1 MSRENTY
8 KAFRQWGIDLYIR
21 IQKAMTK
28 KHRYVPIV
36 QYAKECPDKAQ
47 ILSNKIEHLQ
57 YAASDVQSYDAY
69 LGRTMV
75 ETGEHIKLH
84 DGGEAH
90 VRTVRLRNATCYAY
104 SDIIVL
110 ADGRCVYDIKEIED
124 IRPVTDYRDSILWED
139 HDEWCKL
146 KKVKQT
152 VHISKGIKIGGMFG
166 FNFYHLLF
174 QLLPRM
180 MHTAEIDKSIPLL
193 VDRKVAEIGNMQQLV
208 NWFNAE
214 KREIIYLDE
223 QTEYK
228 VEELYVIT
236 SANLCIPNFK
246 PGYSLFEPKSKYSI
260 ESIEMMRS
268 VMLPHRAA
276 IKTPE
281 KIYICRRN
289 ATKLRSYNEEELYA
303 VVKDMGFVDV
313 YPETM
318 TVGEQIALFS
328 NAKMIISPEGAAL
341 SNTMFIQKDCKV
353 VVMYCMPTL
362 TSEFAGLIKMRG
374 ADLIEIYDVPQDMT
388 NPSVQRNYYIDPE
401 VFRRVIE
408 EVIGKR

>member
-1 MSRENTY
+1 MSIQDTDRS
-8 KAFRQWGIDLYIR
+8 FRQRCVDVYAWVL
-21 IQKAMTK
+21 KALAK

-36 QYAKECPDKAQ
+36 QYVKECPDKVQ
-47 ILSNKIEHLQ
+47 ILSDNIERLQ

-69 LGRTMV
+69 LGSTMV
-75 ETGEHIKLH
+75 ETGEHIKLY

-90 VRTVRLRNATCYAY
+90 VRTVRLQQAKCYAY
-104 SDIIVL
+104 SDIVVL
-110 ADGRCVYDIKEIED
+110 ADGRCLYDIKEIEA
-124 IRPVTDYRDSILWED
+124 IRPMTDFSDSILWED

-146 KKVKQT
+146 KKVKQS
-152 VHISKGIKIGGMFG
+152 IKIQKGIKIGGMFG

-180 MHTAEIDKSIPLL
+180 LHTSEIDRSIPLL
-193 VDRKVAEIGNMQQLV
+193 VDRRVAEIGNMQQLV
-208 NWFNAE
+208 DWFNAE
-214 KREIIYLDE
+214 KREIIYMDE
-223 QTEYK
+223 HTEYK
-228 VEELYVIT
+228 VEKLYVIT
-236 SANLCIPNFK
+236 SANLCIPNFR
-246 PGYSLFEPKSKYSI
+246 PGYSLYEPKSKYSM
-260 ESIEMMRS
+260 ETIEMMRT
-268 VMLPHRAA
+268 VMQPRKAA

-303 VVKDMGFVDV
+303 IAKDMGFVDV

-341 SNTMFIQKDCKV
+341 SNTMFIQKECKV

-388 NPSVQRNYYIDPE
+388 NPSVQRNYYIEPE

-408 EVIGKR
+408 EVIDK